1 MFGSD
6 IIRVKVKGFLK
17 NITEEDNLFFNEKGI
32 SNKNKISFIF
42 DDTKYNIKHS
52 NNEVIMVREGKDF
65 INTFIPSK
73 DIIIELFS
81 YFEKAFNGNRA
92 LALGIVAAIF
102 FIIIL
107 IFIVKVNKDIR
118 NKRRNI
124 RKANIRRAKRIK
136 ILWKAK
142 NKTMT

>member
-65 INTFIPSK
+65 INTFIFNNNGGSTSYTLK
-73 DIIIELFS
+73 DNNYTIDMNIKVVDLHVDDSVIYIKYFISDTNCEYEYKIEVS
-81 YFEKAFNGNRA
+81 DY
-92 LALGIVAAIF
+92 
-102 FIIIL
+102 
-107 IFIVKVNKDIR
+107 
-118 NKRRNI
+118 
-124 RKANIRRAKRIK
+124 
-136 ILWKAK
+136 
-142 NKTMT
+142 